1 MHMENAMKRAPLI
14 TLGFLLLSP
23 FLAVAQNT
31 QTPPAPPAAPRHSF
45 CSDYVLFSNELLG
58 LVWWFFIPA
67 LVLGIA
73 YAIVETVKKF
83 MEESAPGGRKEDAG
97 TLKDLIEALKAF
109 FEALASARAWLALF
123 ACGLL
128 LLLVAGH
135 GVPANCGDAMKAEY
149 VKAASSN

>member
-1 MHMENAMKRAPLI
+1 MHMENAMKRAPLMP
-14 TLGFLLLSP
+14 LGFLLLAP
-23 FLAVAQNT
+23 FLAEAQNT
-31 QTPPAPPAAPRHSF
+31 QRPPAPRGAPKPSF
-45 CSDYVLFSNELLG
+45 CSDYVLFSNELLR
-58 LVWWFFIPA
+58 LVWWFFIAA

-73 YAIVETVKKF
+73 YAIVETIKKA
-83 MEESAPGGRKEDAG
+83 MEKSAPGGRQEAGG
-97 TLKDLIEALKAF
+97 TLKDLIDALKAF

-135 GVPANCGDAMKAEY
+135 GIPGNCSEAMKAEY